1 MDMMKHKYCFD
12 YYHCAL
18 PILLGEP
25 SIHDG
30 ETTSM
35 LLHTLLT
42 PSLIERFGTSINKE
56 IYGGSA
62 HLAVKFRICR

>member
-1 MDMMKHKYCFD
+1 MDVMKHKYCFD

-62 HLAVKFRICR
+62 HLAVKFRICC